1 MRKQII
7 TQLINI
13 LKPPPQAALGR
24 WHLKHDHTTCER
36 YLTNNYA
43 DPGYPNS
50 NKIIWIERFKNNDN
64 DKINK

>member
-1 MRKQII
+1 MRQQILNRI
-7 TQLINI
+7 INI

-24 WHLKHDHTTCER
+24 WHLKHDPITCER

-50 NKIIWIERFKNNDN
+50 DKITWIEKFKNDDN
-64 DKINK
+64 YKNK